1 MVTAK
6 YNLFIISG
14 NLKINRLTAN
24 YNDNK
29 NCISSEDIRY
39 VERVVWVKLLLH
51 IFQNISWLT
60 I

>member
-14 NLKINRLTAN
+14 NLKINELTAN

-29 NCISSEDIRY
+29 NCISS
-39 VERVVWVKLLLH
+39 K
-51 IFQNISWLT
+51 N
-60 I
+60 

>member
-29 NCISSEDIRY
+29 NCFSSED
-39 VERVVWVKLLLH
+39 
-51 IFQNISWLT
+51 
-60 I
+60 